1 MEVKLSVDYDQNEN
15 GVKLKDLITELVA
28 DVEACKAITSLI
40 IGDWGAA
47 YEDTM
52 DDAIPAL
59 IAASPILPNLKSLY
73 IGEMSSEECEIS
85 WINQTNLGPIL
96 AAYPQIES
104 FTIQGSTDLSLEPL
118 HHDKLHTLT
127 IICGGLPKSV
137 LNEIYNAH
145 LPELTTLTLYLG
157 VENYGF
163 DGSIEDILP
172 FLNQNPFP
180 KLKYLG
186 LTNSEIQDEIAIA
199 AANAPVLEQL
209 DTLDLSNGTLS
220 DKGAEVLINSDAVKK
235 LKHLNLNYHYM
246 SDEMVARWEATGLSV
261 NIFDQ
266 QEADA
271 DDEYEWRYPAI
282 TE

>member
-59 IAASPILPNLKSLY
+59 IEASPILPNLKSLY

-85 WINQTNLGPIL
+85 WINQTNLGPVL

-118 HHDKLHTLT
+118 HHGKLHTLT

>member
-15 GVKLKDLITELVA
+15 GVKLKDLITELVS
-28 DVEACKAITSLI
+28 DPEACKAITSLI

-59 IAASPILPNLKSLY
+59 IAASPLLPNVKSLF
-73 IGEMSSEECEIS
+73 IGDMSSEECEIS
-85 WINQTNLGPIL
+85 WINQTNLGPL
-96 AAYPQIES
+96 LSAYPQIES
-104 FTIQGSTDLSLEPL
+104 FTIQGSTELSLEPL
-118 HHDKLHTLT
+118 HHEKLHTLE

-137 LNEIYNAH
+137 LQNVYNGH
-145 LPELTTLTLYLG
+145 LPELTKLVLYLG
-157 VENYGF
+157 VEDYGF

-180 KLKYLG
+180 KLTYLG

-199 AANAPVLEQL
+199 AADAPVLEQL
-209 DTLDLSNGTLS
+209 DVLDLSNGTLS
-220 DKGAEVLINSDAVKK
+220 DKGAEVLIHSDAVKK

-246 SDEMVARWEATGLSV
+246 SDEMTARWRATGLSV
-261 NIFDQ
+261 DVEDQ

>member
-157 VENYGF
+157 VEDYGF

>member
-1 MEVKLSVDYDQNEN
+1 MEVKLSVDYDENEA
-15 GVKLKDLITELVA
+15 GIRLKKRIEDLVN
-28 DVEACKAITSLI
+28 DPEACKEITSLI

-59 IAASPILPNLKSLY
+59 IAASQTLPNLKKLF
-73 IGEMSSEECEIS
+73 IGDMSSEECEIS
-85 WINQTNLGPIL
+85 WINQTNLGPL
-96 AAYPQIES
+96 LSAYPQIES
-104 FTIQGSTDLSLEPL
+104 FTIQGSTGLSLEPL
-118 HHDKLHTLT
+118 HHDKLHTLE
-127 IICGGLPKSV
+127 IICGGLPQSV
-137 LNEIYNAH
+137 LKEIYNAH
-145 LPELTTLTLYLG
+145 LPELTKLVLYLG
-157 VENYGF
+157 VEDYGF
-163 DGSIEDILP
+163 DGSIEDIEP
-172 FLNQNPFP
+172 FLNNNPFP

-186 LTNSEIQDEIAIA
+186 LTNSELQDEIAIA

-220 DKGAEVLINSDAVKK
+220 DKGAEALINSDAVKN

-246 SDEMVARWEATGLSV
+246 SDEMTARWRATGLSV
-261 NIFDQ
+261 DVEDQ

>member
-59 IAASPILPNLKSLY
+59 IEASPILPNLKSLY
-73 IGEMSSEECEIS
+73 IGEMSSEECEVS
-85 WINQTNLGPIL
+85 WINQTNLGPVL

-157 VENYGF
+157 VEDYGF

-180 KLKYLG
+180 KLRYLG
-186 LTNSEIQDEIAIA
+186 LTDSEIQDEIAIA

-220 DKGAEVLINSDAVKK
+220 DKGAEALINSDTVKK

-246 SDEMVARWEATGLSV
+246 SDKMIKRWKDTGLSV
-261 NIFDQ
+261 DTGDQ
-266 QEADA
+266 QEVDE
-271 DDEYEWRYPAI
+271 DGEYEWRYPAL

>member
-59 IAASPILPNLKSLY
+59 IEASPILPNLKSLY

-85 WINQTNLGPIL
+85 WINQTNLGPVL

>member
-59 IAASPILPNLKSLY
+59 IEASPILPNLKSLY